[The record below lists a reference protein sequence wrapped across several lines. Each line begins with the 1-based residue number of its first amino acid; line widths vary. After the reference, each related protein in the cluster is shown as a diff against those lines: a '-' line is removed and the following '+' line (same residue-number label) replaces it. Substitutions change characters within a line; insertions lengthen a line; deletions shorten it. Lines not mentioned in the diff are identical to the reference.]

1 MEPFNMDQRESPTFP
16 WTAIVLL
23 TGVFYLNFTSRV
35 LLAPLLPVIE
45 QDLGLGHGEAG
56 SLFLHI
62 ALGYGTGLAAS
73 GFVSS
78 RLTHRLTIL
87 VSIFMA
93 GMAFVVI
100 SRLDSVGAMR
110 IGLVVVG
117 LFAAL
122 YIPSGI
128 ATITG
133 VARQEHW
140 GRALA
145 VHELGPNLGFITV
158 PWLAEGLLHFYTW
171 RGTLAVLGAASIFM
185 GILYLFAGKGGKE
198 RGTPPNGRSM
208 GRILSNPA
216 YWVMASFFVI
226 SIGSTVGLYTMIPLF
241 LVNEMGME
249 RTMANT
255 LIGFSRVFGIVV
267 LFLSGFITDRFGPK
281 KAMAAF
287 LLTTGVLTVLFGAFR
302 HPAGT
307 VVLMFLQAASSAC
320 LFPVGFTIISLVFPA
335 PLRGVAVSLV
345 MVVGFLLGGGVV
357 PSALGHWAEAF
368 SFSSGFAL
376 LGISFLAMLPFCL
389 RVGKRLEV

>member
-1 MEPFNMDQRESPTFP
+1 MDQRESPTFP
-16 WTAIVLL
+16 WTPIVLL
-23 TGVFYLNFTSRV
+23 TGVFYLNFTSRI

-45 QDLGLGHGEAG
+45 QDLALGHGEAG

-62 ALGYGTGLAAS
+62 ACGYGAGLLAS

-87 VSIFMA
+87 MSIFMA
-93 GMAFVVI
+93 GGAFVVI
-100 SRLDSVGAMR
+100 SQLESIGGMR
-110 IGLVVVG
+110 IGLVVIG

-128 ATITG
+128 ATITEL
-133 VARQEHW
+133 ARQEHW

-145 VHELGPNLGFITV
+145 IHELGPNLGFITV
-158 PWLAEGLLHFYTW
+158 PWLAEGLLQFYTW

-185 GILYLFAGKGGKE
+185 GVLYLFAGKGGRQ
-198 RGTPPNGRSM
+198 RGTPPNGQSIRH
-208 GRILSNPA
+208 ILSSPA
-216 YWVMASFFVI
+216 YWVMASFFVVA
-226 SIGSTVGLYTMIPLF
+226 IGSTVGLYTMIPLC

-255 LIGFSRVFGIVV
+255 LIGFSRIFGIVV

-281 KAMAAF
+281 RAMAVF
-287 LLTTGVLTVLFGAFR
+287 LLTTGILTVLFGAFR
-302 HPAGT
+302 NPVGT
-307 VVLMFLQAASSAC
+307 PVLMFLQAASGAC

-345 MVVGFLLGGGVV
+345 MVIGFFLGGGVV

-389 RVGKRLEV
+389 RVGNRLEV

>member
-1 MEPFNMDQRESPTFP
+1 MDQPESTTFP
-16 WTAIVLL
+16 WMPIALL
-23 TGVFYLNFTSRV
+23 TGVFYLNFTSRF

-62 ALGYGTGLAAS
+62 ACGYGAGLAAS
-73 GFVSS
+73 GFISS

-87 VSIFMA
+87 TSIFMA
-93 GMAFVVI
+93 GAAFLVI
-100 SRLDSVGAMR
+100 SRLDSVGDMR

-128 ATITG
+128 ATITEL
-133 VARQEHW
+133 ARQEQW

-145 VHELGPNLGFITV
+145 IHELGPNLGFITV
-158 PWLAEGLLHFYTW
+158 PWLAEGLLRFTTW
-171 RGTLAVLGAASIFM
+171 RGTLAVLGTASIFM
-185 GILYLFAGKGGKE
+185 GVVYLFAGKGG
-198 RGTPPNGRSM
+198 RLRATLPNMRSI
-208 GRILSNPA
+208 GHILSNPA
-216 YWVMASFFVI
+216 YWVMASFFVV

-249 RTMANT
+249 RTTANT
-255 LIGFSRVFGIVV
+255 LIGFSRVFGIVI

-281 KAMAAF
+281 RAMAVF
-287 LLTTGVLTVLFGAFR
+287 LVATGILTVLFGTFR
-302 HPAGT
+302 NPGAT
-307 VVLMFLQAASSAC
+307 ILLMFLQAASGAC

-345 MVVGFLLGGGVV
+345 MVIGFILGGGVV

-389 RVGKRLEV
+389 RVGNRLEV

>member
-1 MEPFNMDQRESPTFP
+1 MVRINMDQRESSTFP

-56 SLFLHI
+56 SLFLYI
-62 ALGYGTGLAAS
+62 AFGYGAGLAAS

-133 VARQEHW
+133 VARQGYW

-145 VHELGPNLGFITV
+145 IHELGPNLGFITV

-185 GILYLFAGKGGKE
+185 GVLYLFAGKGGRE

-208 GRILSNPA
+208 GHILSNPA

-226 SIGSTVGLYTMIPLF
+226 SIGSTSGLYTMIPLF

-281 KAMAAF
+281 RAMAIF
-287 LLTTGVLTVLFGAFR
+287 LMTTGVLTVLFGAFR

-345 MVVGFLLGGGVV
+345 IVVGFLLGGGVV
-357 PSALGHWAEAF
+357 PSALGYWAEAF

>member
-1 MEPFNMDQRESPTFP
+1 MDQRESPTFP
-16 WTAIVLL
+16 WTPIVLL
-23 TGVFYLNFTSRV
+23 TGVFYLNFTSRI

-62 ALGYGTGLAAS
+62 ACGYGAGLAAS

-87 VSIFMA
+87 MSILMA
-93 GMAFVVI
+93 GGAFVVI
-100 SRLDSVGAMR
+100 SQLDSLGAMR
-110 IGLVVVG
+110 IGLVVIG

-128 ATITG
+128 ATITDL
-133 VARQEHW
+133 ARQEHW

-145 VHELGPNLGFITV
+145 THELGPNLGFITV
-158 PWLAEGLLHFYTW
+158 PWLAEGLLQFYTW
-171 RGTLAVLGAASIFM
+171 RGTLAVLGAALIFM
-185 GILYLFAGKGGKE
+185 GVLYLFAGKGGRQ
-198 RGTPPNGRSM
+198 RGTPPNGRSI
-208 GRILSNPA
+208 RHILLSPA
-216 YWVMASFFVI
+216 YWVMASFFVVA
-226 SIGSTVGLYTMIPLF
+226 IGSTVGLYTMIPLF

-255 LIGFSRVFGIVV
+255 LIGFSRIFGIVV

-281 KAMAAF
+281 RAMAVF
-287 LLTTGVLTVLFGAFR
+287 LLTTGILTVLFGAFR
-302 HPAGT
+302 NPVGT
-307 VVLMFLQAASSAC
+307 PVLMFLQAASGAC

-345 MVVGFLLGGGVV
+345 MVIGFFLGGGVV
-357 PSALGHWAEAF
+357 PLALGHWAEAF

-376 LGISFLAMLPFCL
+376 LGISFLVMLPFCL
-389 RVGKRLEV
+389 RVGNRLEV

>member
-1 MEPFNMDQRESPTFP
+1 MDQRESPTFP

-62 ALGYGTGLAAS
+62 AFGYGAGLAAS

-110 IGLVVVG
+110 MGLVVVG

-145 VHELGPNLGFITV
+145 IHELGPNLGFITV

-185 GILYLFAGKGGKE
+185 GVLYLFAGKGGRE

-216 YWVMASFFVI
+216 YWVMVSFFVI

-287 LLTTGVLTVLFGAFR
+287 LMTTGVLTVLFGAFR

-320 LFPVGFTIISLVFPA
+320 LFPVGFTIISLVFPG

>member
-1 MEPFNMDQRESPTFP
+1 MDQRESATFP
-16 WTAIVLL
+16 WIPIALL
-23 TGVFYLNFTSRV
+23 AGVFYLNFTSRF

-62 ALGYGTGLAAS
+62 ACGYGAGLAAS
-73 GFVSS
+73 GFISS

-87 VSIFMA
+87 VSIFMTGA
-93 GMAFVVI
+93 AFVVI
-100 SRLDSVGAMR
+100 SRLDSVGDMR

-128 ATITG
+128 ATITEL
-133 VARQEHW
+133 ARQEHW

-145 VHELGPNLGFITV
+145 IHELGPNLGFITV
-158 PWLAEGLLHFYTW
+158 PWLAEGLLQFTTW
-171 RGTLAVLGAASIFM
+171 RGSLAVLGAASVFM
-185 GILYLFAGKGGKE
+185 GVLYLFAGKGGRQ
-198 RGTPPNGRSM
+198 RGTPPNGRSI
-208 GRILSNPA
+208 RQILSSPA
-216 YWVMASFFVI
+216 YWVMASFFVV
-226 SIGSTVGLYTMIPLF
+226 SIGSSVGLYTMIPLF

-249 RTMANT
+249 RTTANT
-255 LIGFSRVFGIVV
+255 LIGFSRVFGIVI

-281 KAMAAF
+281 RAMTVF
-287 LLTTGVLTVLFGAFR
+287 LLTTGILTVLFGAFR
-302 HPAGT
+302 NPVGT
-307 VVLMFLQAASSAC
+307 VMLMFLQAASVAC

-345 MVVGFLLGGGVV
+345 MVIGFILGGGVV
-357 PSALGHWAEAF
+357 PAALGHWAEAF

-376 LGISFLAMLPFCL
+376 LGICFLAMLPVCL
-389 RVGKRLEV
+389 RVGNRLEV